1 MPGKNKTDQKL
12 TPKQE
17 RFCREYVVDLNAAQ
31 AAIRAGYSPKDAH
44 AQGARLSANVGIK
57 KRIAELS
64 RVKNDALDLKIED
77 TLREISGMAFAA
89 PSGFEELRMNAKDK
103 LKALEM
109 LAKHQGLFTAADD
122 GKGATA
128 ININV
133 IKTAPGGTDARD

>member
-1 MPGKNKTDQKL
+1 MPGKPKTDTKL
-12 TPKQE
+12 TQKQE
-17 RFCREYVVDLNAAQ
+17 RFCREYVVDLNATQ
-31 AAIRAGYSPKDAH
+31 AAIRAGYAPKN
-44 AQGARLSANVGIK
+44 ANVNSSRMLANDNIK
-57 KRIAELS
+57 RFIAGLS
-64 RVKNDALDLKIED
+64 REKNDALDLKVED

-89 PSGFEELRMNAKDK
+89 PSGFDELRMNAKDK

-133 IKTAPGGTDARD
+133 IKTAPGGDDARH